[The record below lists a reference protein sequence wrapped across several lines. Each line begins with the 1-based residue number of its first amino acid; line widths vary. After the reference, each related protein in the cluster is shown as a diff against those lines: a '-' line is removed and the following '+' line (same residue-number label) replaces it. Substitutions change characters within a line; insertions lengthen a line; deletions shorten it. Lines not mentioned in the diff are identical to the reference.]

1 MQEEIENR
9 TINLAVS
16 TTRLTARAVMSA
28 FHRFDEARKR
38 AASEKNGGIP
48 GKPTGKQ
55 TVKQLIGQNQ
65 GVTSIDIAQTDLR
78 GLEKYLRAYGID
90 YAITKDKSSGIAKYL
105 CFFKARDADAMTAA
119 FRAYSTDFLNHESK
133 PSVLK
138 QLAKL
143 KDRVQELAG
152 KSRNRQKERSLD
164 R

>member
-9 TINLAVS
+9 TINLVVS

-38 AASEKNGGIP
+38 VASEKNGGIP
-48 GKPTGKQ
+48 GKSSGKQ

-119 FRAYSTDFLNHESK
+119 FRAYSTDLLKHHSK

-143 KDRVQELAG
+143 KNRVQELAG